1 MQRRVEAALGG
12 PLEAPPCFHMVRD
25 VAPNKRMF
33 CITFRVP
40 AALAFAREGAQAA
53 EKDGGKRQKVA

>member
-1 MQRRVEAALGG
+1 MQLRVEAALGG
-12 PLEAPPCFHMVRD
+12 PLEAPPAFHMVRD

-40 AALAFAREGAQAA
+40 AAVAFPRGVAEAA
-53 EKDGGKRQKVA
+53 EGGKRQKVA